1 MATSPRGRIPAGSGE
16 ASLATSLTSL
26 RSAVPRTA
34 EVVVCQSR
42 DPPHVDGGRGH
53 TSRGVAMPSCSTCGT
68 PIDRAVPVCAKC
80 GTPTTAAQAA
90 EPVSTEASPRLVAT
104 FNSRSTWSG
113 RQVVYHEQRL
123 SIDGVF
129 LSAGKLLGYDQHG
142 WLDLAQED
150 LRWWVTQ
157 VSEWEGASQPQTQTA
172 GQPSSEAEDFAT
184 GTSTVSEE
192 EDEPPTEPSRM
203 EGPACCP
210 YCAVAVEP
218 PPRASQDR
226 RPRTEDAS
234 EEAGRHR
241 RTPPADRGRRRNER
255 RGLGAVPPGRRGDRP
270 LTRRTL
276 KLQYRPRGP
285 RRLTTGRIVAR

>member
-142 WLDLAQED
+142 WLDWA
-150 LRWWVTQ
+150 RRTC
-157 VSEWEGASQPQTQTA
+157 A
-172 GQPSSEAEDFAT
+172 G
-184 GTSTVSEE
+184 G
-192 EDEPPTEPSRM
+192 SRRFQS
-203 EGPACCP
+203 G
-210 YCAVAVEP
+210 
-218 PPRASQDR
+218 RAPLNRKR
-226 RPRTEDAS
+226 RPQASRHLRQRTS
-234 EEAGRHR
+234 
-241 RTPPADRGRRRNER
+241 
-255 RGLGAVPPGRRGDRP
+255 
-270 LTRRTL
+270 
-276 KLQYRPRGP
+276 QQGP
-285 RRLTTGRIVAR
+285 RRCRRRKTSHQRSRPAWRDRPAVRTAR